1 MEKVNKMNLEFSL
14 DYLSVIEEDKD
25 TCLVSLDLCH
35 LGVNRNKTDIDM
47 DCIEC
52 SKETFRDKPIIYRLN
67 NSVIPS
73 MSTDVLE
80 HARDGDATMLIA
92 GHVPYL
98 TPIEYVERDGHT
110 YVRVIGVIHKVY
122 LPTLM
127 RIIEKRDGSL
137 KISIEII
144 VLDGWQQDN
153 GILKINKMKLRGIAL
168 LGRDVLEGI
177 EGSEM
182 NVIKYSYDDYNNTYL
197 KFSKNTKYKLPLELK
212 NNINDNMNNYLINKK
227 STNKDIDLVLNDV
240 KDIVYN
246 SYISHS
252 KLVEIENS
260 MKEHKDGDIYSLYG
274 GNKMK
279 EFIEGSLFAK
289 KEDLGK
295 GKAIKVNKS
304 SEKMSDSS
312 WGDVDKTTLR
322 NKVLSAKNYKTLVKD
337 VYLLVEQ
344 GWEESPSSKLKYP
357 VMEIVGDTAVYNRG
371 GLASAL
377 GYAKAEG
384 DTKVVDRVESIYKKL
399 GLDKEKED
407 ASMTEEIKNKLD
419 KDNKDIEE
427 IKDDAEAQ
435 EDDVKEKEE
444 NVKKNKIEPHDKG
457 EEGLED
463 DVDADKDYWEK
474 KYAILENKLKE
485 IEHAKSVEAMNALV
499 KEYASCLGDEAETF
513 KAEIAK
519 FGCGEL
525 DEEKFSLK
533 VYAAVAKNAKKAV
546 EEIDETKKFSFMPID
561 NTSMA
566 QNNQDPLE
574 SLAKKY
580 RKGK

>member
-1 MEKVNKMNLEFSL
+1 MNLEFSL

-35 LGVNRNKTDIDM
+35 LGVNRNKADIDM

-98 TPIEYVERDGHT
+98 TPIEYVERDGRT

-212 NNINDNMNNYLINKK
+212 NNINDNMNNYLINRK

-279 EFIEGSLFAK
+279 EFIESSLFAK

-295 GKAIKVNKS
+295 EKAIKVNKS

-322 NKVLSAKNYKTLVKD
+322 NKVLSAKNYKTLFKD

-344 GWEESPSSKLKYP
+344 GWEKSPSSKLKYP

-384 DTKVVDRVESIYKKL
+384 DTKVVNKVESIYKKL

-407 ASMTEEIKNKLD
+407 ASMAEEIKNKLD
-419 KDNKDIEE
+419 EYNKDIEE

-435 EDDVKEKEE
+435 EDDVK
-444 NVKKNKIEPHDKG
+444 
-457 EEGLED
+457 
-463 DVDADKDYWEK
+463 
-474 KYAILENKLKE
+474 
-485 IEHAKSVEAMNALV
+485 
-499 KEYASCLGDEAETF
+499 
-513 KAEIAK
+513 
-519 FGCGEL
+519 
-525 DEEKFSLK
+525 
-533 VYAAVAKNAKKAV
+533 
-546 EEIDETKKFSFMPID
+546 
-561 NTSMA
+561 
-566 QNNQDPLE
+566 
-574 SLAKKY
+574 
-580 RKGK
+580 